1 MNLSMVEINLILVMS
16 LILLTLAA
24 ILIVLFYKNL
34 NSIYDFAEEMQDKQI
49 PLYKEVL
56 DTKFKPDNKDSPE
69 QVSEEMDGQVNTN
82 DNIE

>member
-34 NSIYDFAEEMQDKQI
+34 NSIYDFTEEIQDKQI

-56 DTKFKPDNKDSPE
+56 DTQFKLDNKDSPK
-69 QVSEEMDGQVNTN
+69 QVGEEMDGQVNTN
-82 DNIE
+82 DNI